1 MTLPSKEEWTQVMD
15 EVERLRMQ
23 QQAELRQQ
31 QVQAELEAELARQQ
45 ARWHA
50 HSVTGIY
57 GVQGSKGGRS
67 IQGKTA
73 TMTII
78 DDPADPDFWNNTEY
92 SDVAKHMRNALSRI
106 ITVRKDME
114 KMRDWRYTSPYHPK
128 RWIRWLQKRKKPILD
143 TLFFGPLFLGVLAF
157 LGYMYMEVYRIS
169 GGHAVPAGISWGLL
183 TAGYFWYR
191 VKRL

>member
-1 MTLPSKEEWTQVMD
+1 MD

-23 QQAELRQQ
+23 KQAELRQQ

-45 ARWHA
+45 ARWNAHA
-50 HSVTGIY
+50 VRIGE
-57 GVQGSKGGRS
+57 RR
-67 IQGKTA
+67 IQGKSA

-92 SDVAKHMRNALSRI
+92 KDVAKHMRNALSRI

-114 KMRDWRYTSPYHPK
+114 KMRDWRYRSPYHPK

-143 TLFFGPLFLGVLAF
+143 TLIFGPLVVVALWLAGWAYIR
-157 LGYMYMEVYRIS
+157 LAEVTDYYVATVTFWVPI
-169 GGHAVPAGISWGLL
+169 AVAYGIHRKV
-183 TAGYFWYR
+183 AM
-191 VKRL
+191 K